1 MRVLVISQ
9 YFWPENFRIN
19 DLTDDLVRRGHQV
32 TVLTGVPNYP
42 SGSMF
47 SKYENE
53 PKAYCSYNGVEI
65 VRVPIVVRGQS
76 GGQLALNY
84 LSFVIS
90 GIIIGLFKLRKQR
103 FDSIFVFEP
112 SPITV
117 GLPAILLRRLK
128 KSPLIF
134 WVLDLWPNTL
144 RAIGVVR
151 SELILKTIGLLV
163 SFIYKRCDLI
173 LGQSKSFLPE
183 IQSYSGDK
191 RVEYF
196 PSWAE
201 SLFQPPE
208 SSGKSIVSHTYFNV
222 MFAGN
227 VGEAQDFPSI
237 LNAVELLREDSR
249 IHWTIVGDGRM
260 FNWLEHEV
268 NQRGLNES
276 ISLVGRHPV
285 EKMPEFF
292 QQADVLLVSLKNEP
306 VFSMTI
312 PGKLQ
317 AYLMAGKP
325 ILAMLNGEGARIVT
339 ESGCGIACSS
349 GDAHCLSTW
358 YQLPNTSWLIPKQP
372 LDRIPDWQTGNC
384 RLDNRKQQKPG
395 LQHSNWKPCFAAWWP
410 LTSRG
415 RRIFITIFV
424 RLPLIFLFVHI
435 LLFLYELML

>member
-1 MRVLVISQ
+1 MRILIVTQ

-19 DLTDDLVRRGHQV
+19 DLVSDLVIRNHQV

-42 SGSMF
+42 TGKTDTGFSENS
-47 SKYENE
+47 SKYNE
-53 PKAYCSYNGVEI
+53 YQGAEVI
-65 VRVPIVVRGQS
+65 RVPMVVRGKS
-76 GGQLALNY
+76 NIQLVLNY
-84 LSFVIS
+84 LSFALMASTV
-90 GIIIGLFKLRKQR
+90 GVYKLRKKA
-103 FDSIFVFEP
+103 FDVVFVFEP

-208 SSGKSIVSHTYFNV
+208 SSGRSIVSHSYFNV
-222 MFAGN
+222 LFAGN

-268 NQRGLNES
+268 NRRGLNES

-285 EKMPEFF
+285 EKMPEYF

-317 AYLMAGKP
+317 AYLMTGKP

-349 GDAHCLSTW
+349 GDVHCLANAVRKLAHMS
-358 YQLPNTSWLIPKQP
+358 SFDREMLIS
-372 LDRIPDWQTGNC
+372 
-384 RLDNRKQQKPG
+384 RLEKWMIELSEMDV
-395 LQHSNWKPCFAAWWP
+395 HS
-410 LTSRG
+410 RVE
-415 RRIFITIFV
+415 R
-424 RLPLIFLFVHI
+424 
-435 LLFLYELML
+435 